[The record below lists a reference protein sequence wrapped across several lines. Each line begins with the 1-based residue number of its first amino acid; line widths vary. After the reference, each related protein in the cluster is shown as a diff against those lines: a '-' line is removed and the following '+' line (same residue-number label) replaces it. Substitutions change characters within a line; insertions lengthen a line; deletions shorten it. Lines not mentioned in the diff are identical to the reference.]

1 MSQPRIDVR
10 ELDAPNASEI
20 FRGAL
25 HGAAPLVARAPAS
38 PSAPDTASSGSS
50 WWVRGL
56 RLVRNAAIAV
66 AVMTLVPVGLV
77 AWNGDRLARAIYPR
91 GLSEREAIVEPVRSL
106 RLPTDP
112 SITPIQA
119 GIALNELQPI
129 QTEVR
134 GFEAIRPVAEPVATW
149 QRVAMAADLF
159 PTARP
164 HLYEGPS
171 NRSILEAA
179 ARGFSPRE
187 MEYLRTLATAPVW
200 RQFDL
205 VARARAVDAIGGRF
219 RTPFAPEAHPE
230 QRPLPGFKRSR
241 DLAYAA
247 VSRAAYHMA
256 LGQRDSAE
264 AVLRSIVSFGFTFID
279 NGTSGLEEII
289 GTVIV
294 GIGRDALQRFYV
306 IQHDPRAGLPAL
318 AQPTRAAVASF
329 NRDVPTSAGDV
340 QRRLLANIE
349 SPIVPLGMRYESL
362 QLFNG
367 SSCTSVRGLLF
378 GPSAETKQVAERAR
392 HTLARYPSEE
402 ALVELLTRP
411 SFLSPDISSPN
422 PIQAL
427 AVSSA
432 SVAGAVLQNPRLVS
446 CTRILSGGW

>member
-1 MSQPRIDVR
+1 MSLPRIEVR
-10 ELDAPNASEI
+10 DLDAPNVSGF
-20 FRGAL
+20 FRGAP
-25 HGAAPLVARAPAS
+25 HQAAPLAARAATS
-38 PSAPDTASSGSS
+38 PSVPDAADSRS
-50 WWVRGL
+50 WLGRGL

-77 AWNGDRLARAIYPR
+77 SWQGDRLARVMYPTNIA
-91 GLSEREAIVEPVRSL
+91 GKAAMVEPVRSL

-112 SITPIQA
+112 SITPMQA
-119 GIALNELQPI
+119 GIGLNELQPI
-129 QTEVR
+129 QTAVR
-134 GFEAIRPVAEPVATW
+134 GFESISPVVQPVATW
-149 QRVAMAADLF
+149 QRAAMAADLF

-171 NRSILEAA
+171 SRSVLEASVN
-179 ARGFSPRE
+179 GFSPRE

-205 VARARAVDAIGGRF
+205 VARAPAVDAVGGRF
-219 RTPFAPEAHPE
+219 RTPFAPEARPE
-230 QRPLPGFKRSR
+230 QVPLPGFRRAR

-279 NGTSGLEEII
+279 NGTSGLEEVI

-318 AQPTRAAVASF
+318 ARPSRELVSSF
-329 NRDVPTSAGDV
+329 DRTVPRSAHDV

-349 SPIVPLGMRYESL
+349 DPAVSLGVRYESL
-362 QLFNG
+362 RMLSG
-367 SSCTSVRGLLF
+367 TSCTNVRELLF
-378 GPSAETKQVAERAR
+378 GPSAETRQVVEQAR
-392 HTLARYPSEE
+392 HSLARYPSEV

-411 SFLSPDISSPN
+411 SYSGPVGSSSN
-422 PIQAL
+422 PFQTL

-432 SVAGAVLQNPRLVS
+432 SVAGTVLQNPRLES
-446 CTRILSGGW
+446 CTRILTGGW